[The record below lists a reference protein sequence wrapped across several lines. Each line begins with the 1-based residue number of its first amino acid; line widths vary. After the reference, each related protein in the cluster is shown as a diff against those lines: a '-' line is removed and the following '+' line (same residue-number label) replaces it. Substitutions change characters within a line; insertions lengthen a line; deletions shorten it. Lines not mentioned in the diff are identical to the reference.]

1 MEHSSQ
7 PLGWIN
13 FWKPKDDWY
22 YLSPDRRQAYF
33 DQYSEVIS
41 KAEAA
46 GAKRIGGYKCRG
58 QSLWARFEVWE
69 FPVLGVLVEMNQA
82 LEEIGHY
89 QYFAEDN
96 TLGRRYERD
105 HDPNSWVI

>member
-1 MEHSSQ
+1 VEQSSQ

-22 YLSPDRRQAYF
+22 YLAPDARRAYF
-33 DQYSEVIS
+33 DQYVEVV
-41 KAEAA
+41 KRAEGA
-46 GAKRIGGYKCRG
+46 GARRLGSYKCRG
-58 QSLWARFEVWE
+58 QSLWSRFEVWE
-69 FPVLGVLVEMNQA
+69 FPDLRVLVEMNQA

-96 TLGRRYERD
+96 TVGRRYDREP
-105 HDPNSWVI
+105 DPNTWVL